1 LRDFEFDEEP
11 PEASLTGKRT
21 DLEVGSSLVN
31 VDLDPELIKK
41 LTAAAKAS
49 GQSTT
54 EWIHD
59 AIAEAILRRSKPKT
73 H

>member
-1 LRDFEFDEEP
+1 MRDLELDEESF
-11 PEASLTGKRT
+11 ETSLSGRRS
-21 DLEVGSSLVN
+21 DVEDGSSLVN
-31 VDLDPELIKK
+31 VDLGPQLIKK

-54 EWIHD
+54 DWIYD
-59 AIAEAILRRSKPKT
+59 AIAEAISRRGERKT